1 MAALFPSA
9 FFLSA
14 GATAFGCGATRR
26 PDPGLRPLGAAL
38 IGLGLALAAA
48 PALAD
53 QYRQAAD
60 SASIACT
67 LSRRELTRIALIGD
81 QFASV
86 SKISSGTPFN
96 DFAVTH
102 EPVRG
107 DIYLSV
113 PDAYGPRS
121 VSFFATTKKGYV
133 YKFACDM
140 AETPAQ
146 QVFITN
152 PALAT
157 ADATAWETE
166 TPVEATAVRLIQAMA
181 RQGTV
186 AGYEVRQS
194 ATAPVRTGDLEV
206 QLLAEYRGGNLTGK
220 VVRLT
225 NRAGKP
231 VTLATADLAPKGAIA
246 LSVGQDVLSPR
257 GQTTAYF
264 VLANGEAR

>member
-1 MAALFPSA
+1 MPPLFNPAWLIGAGVTALA
-9 FFLSA
+9 H
-14 GATAFGCGATRR
+14 GAMRR
-26 PDPGLRPLGAAL
+26 PDIGFRPLGAAL
-38 IGLGLALAAA
+38 IGVGLALAAT

-53 QYRQAAD
+53 QYKQAAD

-67 LSRRELTRIALIGD
+67 LSRNELTRIALIGD

-113 PDAYGPRS
+113 PDAYGPRA

-133 YKFACDM
+133 YKFGCDL
-140 AETPAQ
+140 APLPAQ
-146 QVFITN
+146 QIFITN
-152 PALAT
+152 PALAKN
-157 ADATAWETE
+157 DAIAWETE
-166 TPVEATAVRLIQAMA
+166 TPIETTAVRLIQAMA
-181 RQGTV
+181 QQATV

-194 ATAPVRTGDLEV
+194 ATPPQRVADLEV
-206 QLLAEYRGGNLTGK
+206 QLLAEYRGAGLTGK

-225 NRAGKP
+225 NRANAP
-231 VTLATADLAPKGAIA
+231 RALSTAEVAPKGALA
-246 LSVGQDVLSPR
+246 VSLGQDSLAPR
-257 GQTTAYF
+257 ASTTGY
-264 VLANGEAR
+264 VVIANGEAR

>member
-1 MAALFPSA
+1 MIP
-9 FFLSA
+9 LSTPAWLIGA
-14 GATAFGCGATRR
+14 GATAFATGCTRR
-26 PDPGLRPLGAAL
+26 PDIAFRPLGAAL
-38 IGLGLALAAA
+38 IGIGLALAAT

-53 QYRQAAD
+53 QYKQAAD

-67 LSRRELTRIALIGD
+67 LSRHELTRIALVGD

-113 PDAYGPRS
+113 PDTYGPRG

-133 YKFACDM
+133 YKFGCDM

-146 QVFITN
+146 QIFITN
-152 PALAT
+152 PALAKS
-157 ADATAWETE
+157 DASNWETQTPIE
-166 TPVEATAVRLIQAMA
+166 TTAVRLIQAMA
-181 RQGTV
+181 TQATV
-186 AGYEVRQS
+186 AGYEVRQNAGS
-194 ATAPVRTGDLEV
+194 PQRVDDLEV
-206 QLLAEYRGGNLTGK
+206 QLLAEYRGAGLTGK

-225 NRAGKP
+225 NRANKP
-231 VTLATADLAPKGAIA
+231 VTLATADLAPKGALAVSI
-246 LSVGQDVLSPR
+246 GQAVLAPR
-257 GQTTAYF
+257 ASTTAYF
-264 VLANGEAR
+264 VIANGEPR